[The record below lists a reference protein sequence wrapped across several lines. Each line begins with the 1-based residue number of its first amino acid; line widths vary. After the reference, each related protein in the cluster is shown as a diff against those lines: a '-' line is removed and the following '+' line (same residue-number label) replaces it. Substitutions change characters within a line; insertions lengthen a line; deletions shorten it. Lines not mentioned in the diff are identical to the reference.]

1 VPVGCS
7 VTLDDVKPV
16 NELAYIIG
24 IGVLVSKDLQP
35 PALLT
40 LCPREVSPS

>member
-7 VTLDDVKPV
+7 VTLDDVKPL

-24 IGVLVSKDLQP
+24 IGVLVSKEELLEFRILL
-35 PALLT
+35 AL
-40 LCPREVSPS
+40 EMW